1 LQKVDKFLPLSRPTI
16 SKETVNEVVK
26 VLESGWLATGPM
38 TQKFESELSNYF
50 AGRTVACFTSATAGL
65 HASLIAIGIKP
76 GDEVITTPL
85 TFVATANVIAMLGAR
100 PVFVDIERDS
110 FNIDVKKIEEACT
123 EKTKAIMP
131 VHYAGLPVDLDP
143 LYEIAKRRNLR
154 VIEDSAHA
162 VGTSYKGRRIGTFG
176 DIQVFSFHPIKNMTS
191 GEGGC
196 VVLDSSSEMKTLGL
210 QRFHGIDRSIWDR
223 FSKNGSTYYD
233 VVFPGFKSN
242 MSDIQAAIG
251 LHQLS
256 EVEMMNERRRHL
268 ANRYRE
274 AFADMGD
281 KLTMQGIPQYDFV
294 HSGHL
299 FPVCLVDE
307 KRRDHF
313 MSFLKENSVGTT
325 PYYTPLHLFSY
336 YQKEFGFKKG
346 DFPEAEY
353 VGERIVCLPLYYS
366 LQEAEQDYIIE
377 MVKKFFK

>member
-1 LQKVDKFLPLSRPTI
+1 
-16 SKETVNEVVK
+16 
-26 VLESGWLATGPM
+26 
-38 TQKFESELSNYF
+38 
-50 AGRTVACFTSATAGL
+50 
-65 HASLIAIGIKP
+65 
-76 GDEVITTPL
+76 
-85 TFVATANVIAMLGAR
+85 
-100 PVFVDIERDS
+100 
-110 FNIDVKKIEEACT
+110 
-123 EKTKAIMP
+123 
-131 VHYAGLPVDLDP
+131 
-143 LYEIAKRRNLR
+143 
-154 VIEDSAHA
+154 
-162 VGTSYKGRRIGTFG
+162 
-176 DIQVFSFHPIKNMTS
+176 MTS